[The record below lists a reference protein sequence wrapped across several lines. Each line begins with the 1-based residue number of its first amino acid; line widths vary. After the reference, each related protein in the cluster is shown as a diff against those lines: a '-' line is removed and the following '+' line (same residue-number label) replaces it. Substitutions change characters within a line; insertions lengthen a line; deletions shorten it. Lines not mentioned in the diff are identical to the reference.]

1 MEYIELG
8 PVPAGEPCAQ
18 VGTDNYLA
26 RSMREC
32 EVFRRMLERVLPI
45 PEGLPVKY
53 VVRSHP
59 HDFGTYREVS
69 VRYNGDIRAVCDFAF
84 QVEAAIPDFWDAVAQ
99 QELEELQRRSA
110 HTQASLAFA
119 PVTPPAERED
129 LARVAQPTTADRH
142 FGGRRSMAAA

>member
-1 MEYIELG
+1 MEYIEPG

-18 VGTDNYLA
+18 VGTDNSLA

-69 VRYNGDIRAVCDFAF
+69 VRYSGDDAAACNFAF
-84 QVEAAIPDFWDAVAQ
+84 QVESSVPDVWDPVAQ
-99 QELEELQRRSA
+99 QELCLLYTSDAADERS
-110 HTQASLAFA
+110 S
-119 PVTPPAERED
+119 VD
-129 LARVAQPTTADRH
+129 L
-142 FGGRRSMAAA
+142 GGRRLIKKQITSSHNDTKKTT

>member
-69 VRYNGDIRAVCDFAF
+69 VQIAIKLADGDFTAVQGIMTGTFSKPMDLGNGKQLQPTGKTFTLPMMTVARW
-84 QVEAAIPDFWDAVAQ
+84 ENGRMKEEWLFWDNAAFM
-99 QELEELQRRSA
+99 
-110 HTQASLAFA
+110 TQIGAA
-119 PVTPPAERED
+119 P
-129 LARVAQPTTADRH
+129 
-142 FGGRRSMAAA
+142 

>member
-32 EVFRRMLERVLPI
+32 EVFRRMLERVFPI

-53 VVRSHP
+53 VIRSHS

-69 VRYNGDIRAVCDFAF
+69 VRYTGGDPAACNFAF
-84 QVEAAIPDFWDAVAQ
+84 QIESSVPDGWDRVAE
-99 QELEELQRRSA
+99 QELADLQRRQDEL
-110 HTQASLAFA
+110 QACPAVA
-119 PVTPPAERED
+119 PVMRAAHREHPDCVPQRLPAD
-129 LARVAQPTTADRH
+129 ARCDE
-142 FGGRRSMAAA
+142 RRSSVSA

>member
-18 VGTDNYLA
+18 VGTHNYLA

-69 VRYNGDIRAVCDFAF
+69 VRYSGDDAAACNFAF
-84 QVEAAIPDFWDAVAQ
+84 QVESSVPDVWDPVAQ
-99 QELEELQRRSA
+99 QELADLQRRQAELQAVSA
-110 HTQASLAFA
+110 TAAT
-119 PVTPPAERED
+119 VEPADR
-129 LARVAQPTTADRH
+129 AQPDCMPHRVPADVRH
-142 FGGRRSMAAA
+142 DVLRSPFMS